1 MFRQALAGRMAKLPG
16 EADVHSVRAGRELM
30 IPAGEL
36 SHRVHFLSDRLTGL
50 VAGRVEVL
58 VDGKPAASRRV
69 SAQVDLYGPVVVA
82 AKSLP
87 RRHVLAAE
95 DLKVVRARLNQ
106 ARGTVSDPEE
116 VVGLR
121 TRAAVNMGAAL
132 RINRLERTPL
142 IKRGDV
148 VQMICRRGK
157 LRVVAKGR
165 AEETGYRDASI
176 KLTNL
181 ASDREVYGRVLDSG
195 AVQVTF

>member
-1 MFRQALAGRMAKLPG
+1 
-16 EADVHSVRAGRELM
+16 
-30 IPAGEL
+30 
-36 SHRVHFLSDRLTGL
+36 
-50 VAGRVEVL
+50 VEVL

-121 TRAAVNMGAAL
+121 TRSAVNMGAAL

-148 VQMICRRGK
+148 VQMICRRGQLK
-157 LRVVAKGR
+157 VVAKGR
-165 AEETGYRDASI
+165 AEETGYRDGSI

-181 ASDREVYGRVLDSG
+181 ASDREVYGKVLDSG
-195 AVQVTF
+195 AVLVTF